1 MLLTAV
7 TLFAADRSGP
17 FLEAGAGVGT
27 YYDDGRLADI
37 ESLNVLQFRAGA
49 GAYIN
54 RYFSVALEYAQFEVF
69 EGTTQ
74 DAQASRQYFRMLS
87 ADVAG
92 HYPLLEE
99 KMDLF
104 AKFGAGEIFWDQTE
118 PASLSSSAAVL
129 VYGAGIGVRAV
140 SWLTFNVGYDFYTF
154 EMDTGEASYDMY
166 LGSAYLDL
174 QVQF

>member
-7 TLFAADRSGP
+7 TLFAAERSGP

-27 YYDDGRLADI
+27 YDDDGRLADI
-37 ESLNVLQFRAGA
+37 DSLNVLQVRAGA
-49 GAYIN
+49 GAFIN
-54 RYFSVALEYAQFEVF
+54 RHFSVALEYAQFEAF

-74 DAQASRQYFRMLS
+74 ASEASRQYFRMFS
-87 ADVAG
+87 ADVAA
-92 HYPLLEE
+92 HYPLFEE

-104 AKFGAGEIFWDQTE
+104 AKFGAGEIFWDQKE
-118 PASLSSSAAVL
+118 PVNLNSSSAVL
-129 VYGAGIGVRAV
+129 VYGAGIGVRPV
-140 SWLTFNVGYDFYTF
+140 SWLTFNLGYDFYAF
-154 EMDTGEASYDMY
+154 EMDTGEASYDMN